1 LPPLLIAFYKDG
13 IVLEGFPFRPYYS
26 KEAQSVLSD
35 ILDGYFPYDL
45 KTKFPDGVPLKIKDF
60 TTDMHNTKQV
70 PKEQNVFDKQQLEE
84 KRLQPLSKEEF
95 IKQFPDN
102 VMKDGNLVPIKEGIA
117 GKLGVMSKVQE
128 SVELMSPSCKQEES
142 FTLRIR
148 TEAGK
153 PLLMIKTS
161 SNEKLEN
168 IYALCKKYR

>member
-1 LPPLLIAFYKDG
+1 
-13 IVLEGFPFRPYYS
+13 VLEGFPFRPYFS

-35 ILDGYFPYDL
+35 ILDGFFPYDL

-60 TTDMHNTKQV
+60 TTDMHNVKQV
-70 PKEQNVFDKQQLEE
+70 SKDQNVFDKQQLEE
-84 KRLQPLSKEEF
+84 KF
-95 IKQFPDN
+95 IKQFPEN
-102 VMKDGNLVPIKEGIA
+102 VIKDGNLVPIKEGIA

-128 SVELMSPSCKQEES
+128 SVELVSPLCKLDES

-161 SNEKLEN
+161 CNEKLESV
-168 IYALCKKYR
+168 YALCKKYR